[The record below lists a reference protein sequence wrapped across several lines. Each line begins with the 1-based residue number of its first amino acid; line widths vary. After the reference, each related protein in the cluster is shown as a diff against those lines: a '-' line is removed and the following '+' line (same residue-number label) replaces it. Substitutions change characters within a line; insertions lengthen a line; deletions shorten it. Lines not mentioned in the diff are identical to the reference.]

1 MKDRGGGIG
10 VDHMKIGLFLRV
22 DSFSKINGYRIN
34 IDRIVTPTR
43 CGCSYL

>member
-1 MKDRGGGIG
+1 MKDRGGGTG

-22 DSFSKINGYRIN
+22 DSFSKINGYSN
-34 IDRIVTPTR
+34 KFDRIVIPTR